1 MSSSRLYPA
10 LDVLWPLRPDDERVE
25 IFLAEIDEEHPIGV
39 EELVTGLRI
48 YFANPTERGRAA
60 VRLVALEPD
69 LTCEPLEVEDGDW
82 AARSQASLEPVKVG
96 RLIVAPPWRAADLER
111 DAGHNAGGEAPPRTG
126 DADSSTVI
134 LIQPSMGFGTGH
146 HASTRLCLQ
155 LLQQLPVAG
164 LDVLDV
170 GTGSGVLAIA
180 AARLGARAVVAIDHD
195 TDALA
200 AARDNVV
207 LNDAGERI
215 ELIHADL
222 DAVAGLCRE
231 RHPGTE
237 AFDLVLANLTGAALA
252 RNAHVLAALVRPKG
266 ALVAS
271 GFQSEEIPSVT
282 AALQSAGLAPAA
294 PTEEDGWVA
303 GVFLRFS

>member
-39 EELVTGLRI
+39 EELVMGLRI
-48 YFANPTERGRAA
+48 YFADPTARGRAA

-96 RLIVAPPWRAADLER
+96 RLIVAPPWRVADLTR
-111 DAGHNAGGEAPPRTG
+111 

-134 LIQPSMGFGTGH
+134 VIQPSMGFGTGH
-146 HASTRLCLQ
+146 HASTRLCLH

-195 TDALA
+195 PDALA
-200 AARDNVV
+200 AARDNVA

-222 DAVAGLCRE
+222 DAVAGLRGE
-231 RHPGTE
+231 RAPGTD
-237 AFDLVLANLTGAALA
+237 AFDLVLANLTGATLA
-252 RNAHVLAALVRPKG
+252 RYAHVLAALVRPNG

-282 AALQSAGLAPAA
+282 VALQSAGLAPAS

-303 GVFLRFS
+303 FVGVRS